1 MTLIKRAQLRI
12 KHDFTR
18 MIKMKLNPIVIG
30 ICGICASTFNHAA
43 ALDQSGQ
50 SILPFLENGNYVEAN
65 ATAVDPDISGKIRN
79 RPELTNDSQN
89 LRSGNMGNSFQYYNA
104 ALKLQLSDRISFGLL
119 YDQPFMADIAYP
131 LQSNN
136 TFSDNQFT
144 QQGTSV
150 NVDTESISIIL
161 GMSPFNHFQLYGGA
175 VYQSVKGDVALRG
188 NSYGEA
194 FNGYDAKFKQDH
206 AVGWLAGLSYQI
218 PEIALKAAVT
228 YRSKIDHEMQVTETM
243 LSEPITFTTA
253 NKTKITTPQ
262 SVNLDFQTGVYKDTL
277 AYANIR
283 WVNWKDFHIR
293 PTQFGA
299 ITEYLTGLISEGS
312 YTGGFDLDS
321 YQKDQWSVNLGLG
334 HQFTEKWSAS
344 TEVSWDSGTGNPA
357 STLNP
362 TKGAWGVG
370 LGIQFNPAQNYFIAG
385 GVKYFWLGD
394 VVAEDGT
401 YYLPVD
407 GIKAFAEQ
415 ADFKDN
421 HALGYGLKIGY
432 RF

>member
-1 MTLIKRAQLRI
+1 MKR
-12 KHDFTR
+12 
-18 MIKMKLNPIVIG
+18 NPILIG
-30 ICGICASTFNHAA
+30 LCALFASTANHAA

-50 SILPFLENGNYVEAN
+50 SILAFLENGNYVEVS

-79 RPELTNDSQN
+79 RPELVNDPQN
-89 LRSGNMGNSFQYYNA
+89 LNSGNMGNSFQYYAA
-104 ALKLQLSDRISFGLL
+104 ALKLQLTDRISFGVL
-119 YDQPFMADIAYP
+119 YDQPFGADITYP
-131 LQSNN
+131 MQSNN
-136 TFSDNQFT
+136 TFSDNEFT

-150 NVDTESISIIL
+150 NVDTESISMIF
-161 GMSPFNHFQLYGGA
+161 GVSPFSNFQVYGGA

-188 NSYGEA
+188 NSYSEA

-218 PEIALKAAVT
+218 PDIALKAAVT
-228 YRSKIDHEMQVTETM
+228 YRSKIDHDMQVTETM
-243 LSEPITFTTA
+243 FGQPLEVTTPS
-253 NKTKITTPQ
+253 KTKISTPQ
-262 SVNLDFQTGVYKDTL
+262 SVSLDFQTGVYKDTL
-277 AYANIR
+277 AYANVR

-299 ITEYLTGLISEGS
+299 VTEYLTSLISEGT

-321 YQKDQWSVNLGLG
+321 YQKDQWMANVGIG
-334 HQFTEKWSAS
+334 HQFSEKWSAS
-344 TEVSWDSGTGNPA
+344 TEVSWDSGTGDPA

-362 TKGAWGVG
+362 TQGSWG
-370 LGIQFNPAQNYFIAG
+370 LGIGVQFNPAPNYFIAG
-385 GVKYFWLGD
+385 GIKYFWLGD

-401 YYLPVD
+401 YYIPVA
-407 GIKAFAEQ
+407 GIKPIAEQ

-421 HALGYGLKIGY
+421 SAIGYGLKIGY

>member
-1 MTLIKRAQLRI
+1 
-12 KHDFTR
+12 
-18 MIKMKLNPIVIG
+18 MKLNPMVIG
-30 ICGICASTFNHAA
+30 LYGICISTLNHAA

-50 SILPFLENGNYVEAN
+50 SILPFLENGNYVEVN
-65 ATAVDPDISGKIRN
+65 ATAVDADISGKIRN
-79 RPELTNDSQN
+79 RPELVNDPQN
-89 LRSGNMGNSFQYYNA
+89 LNSGNMGNSFQYYSA
-104 ALKLQLSDRISFGLL
+104 ALKLQLTDRISFGLL
-119 YDQPFMADIAYP
+119 YDQPFGADISYP
-131 LQSNN
+131 MQSNN
-136 TFSDNQFT
+136 TFSDNEFT

-150 NVDTESISIIL
+150 NVDTESISMIL
-161 GMSPFNHFQLYGGA
+161 GVSPFSNFQLYGGA

-188 NSYGEA
+188 NSYSEA

-218 PEIALKAAVT
+218 PDIALKAALT
-228 YRSKIDHEMQVTETM
+228 YRSKIDHDMQVTETM
-243 LSEPITFTTA
+243 FGQPLEVTTPS
-253 NKTKITTPQ
+253 KTKISTPQ
-262 SVNLDFQTGVYKDTL
+262 SVNVDFQTGVYKDTL
-277 AYANIR
+277 LYTNLR

-299 ITEYLTGLISEGS
+299 VTEYLTGVISEGT

-321 YQKDQWSVNLGLG
+321 YQKDQWTVNVGLG

-344 TEVSWDSGTGNPA
+344 TEVSWDSGTGDPA

-362 TKGAWGVG
+362 TKGSWGIG
-370 LGIQFNPAQNYFIAG
+370 LGAQFNPAPNYFIAA

-394 VVAEDGT
+394 VIAEDGT
-401 YYLPVD
+401 YYIPVA
-407 GIKAFAEQ
+407 GIKPIAEQ

-421 HALGYGLKIGY
+421 SAIAYGLKMGY

>member
-1 MTLIKRAQLRI
+1 
-12 KHDFTR
+12 
-18 MIKMKLNPIVIG
+18 MKFNPIVLG
-30 ICGICASTFNHAA
+30 ICTIFTSAVNHAS

-50 SILPFLENGNYVEAN
+50 SILPFLENGNYVEVN
-65 ATAVDPDISGKIRN
+65 VTAVDPDISGKIRN
-79 RPELTNDSQN
+79 RPELVNDQQN
-89 LRSGNMGNSFQYYNA
+89 LNTGNMGNSFQYYNA
-104 ALKLQLSDRISFGLL
+104 ALKLQLTDQMSFGLL
-119 YDQPFMADIAYP
+119 YDQPFGADIRYP
-131 LQSNN
+131 MQSNN
-136 TFSDNQFT
+136 TFSDNEFT

-150 NVDTESISIIL
+150 NVDTESISMIL
-161 GMSPFNHFQLYGGA
+161 GISPFSNFQLYGGA
-175 VYQSVKGDVALRG
+175 VYQSVKGDVVLRG

-194 FNGYDAKFKQDH
+194 FNGYDAKFKQNH

-218 PEIALKAAVT
+218 PDIALKAAVT
-228 YRSKIDHEMQVTETM
+228 YRSKIDHDMQVTETM
-243 LSEPITFTTA
+243 FGQPLEVTTA
-253 NKTKITTPQ
+253 SKTTISTPQ
-262 SVNLDFQTGVYKDTL
+262 SVNIDFQTGVYKDTL
-277 AYANIR
+277 LYTNLR

-299 ITEYLTGLISEGS
+299 VTEYLTGVISDGA

-321 YQKDQWSVNLGLG
+321 YQKDQWTVNVGLG

-362 TKGAWGVG
+362 TKGSWGIG
-370 LGIQFNPAQNYFIAG
+370 LGAQFNPAPNYFIAA

-401 YYLPVD
+401 YYIPIEGVKS
-407 GIKAFAEQ
+407 IAEQ
-415 ADFKDN
+415 ADFKN
-421 HALGYGLKIGY
+421 NSAIAYGLKIGY

>member
-1 MTLIKRAQLRI
+1 MKR
-12 KHDFTR
+12 
-18 MIKMKLNPIVIG
+18 NPILIG
-30 ICGICASTFNHAA
+30 ICALFASTVNHAA

-50 SILPFLENGNYVEAN
+50 SILAFLENGNYVEVS

-79 RPELTNDSQN
+79 RPELVNDPQN
-89 LRSGNMGNSFQYYNA
+89 LNSGNMGNSFQYYAA
-104 ALKLQLSDRISFGLL
+104 ALKLQLTDRISFGLL
-119 YDQPFMADIAYP
+119 YDQPFGADITYP
-131 LQSNN
+131 MQSNN
-136 TFSDNQFT
+136 TFFDNEFT

-150 NVDTESISIIL
+150 NVDTESISMIF
-161 GMSPFNHFQLYGGA
+161 GVSPFSNFQLYGGA

-188 NSYGEA
+188 NSYSEA

-218 PEIALKAAVT
+218 PDIALKAAVT
-228 YRSKIDHEMQVTETM
+228 YRSKIDHDMQVTETM
-243 LSEPITFTTA
+243 FGQPLEVTTPS
-253 NKTKITTPQ
+253 KTKISTPQ
-262 SVNLDFQTGVYKDTL
+262 SVSLDFQTGVYKDTL
-277 AYANIR
+277 AYANVR

-299 ITEYLTGLISEGS
+299 VTEYLTGLISEGT

-321 YQKDQWSVNLGLG
+321 YQKDQWMANVGIG
-334 HQFTEKWSAS
+334 HQFSEKWSAS
-344 TEVSWDSGTGNPA
+344 TEVSWDSGTGDPA

-362 TKGAWGVG
+362 TQGSWGLGVG
-370 LGIQFNPAQNYFIAG
+370 VQFNPAPNYFIAG
-385 GVKYFWLGD
+385 GIKYFWLGD

-401 YYLPVD
+401 YYIPVA
-407 GIKAFAEQ
+407 GIKPIAEQ

-421 HALGYGLKIGY
+421 SAIGYGLKIGY

>member
-1 MTLIKRAQLRI
+1 MKR
-12 KHDFTR
+12 
-18 MIKMKLNPIVIG
+18 NPILTG
-30 ICGICASTFNHAA
+30 IYALFASTLNHAA

-50 SILPFLENGNYVEAN
+50 SILPFLENGNYAEVG

-79 RPELTNDSQN
+79 RSELVNDPQN
-89 LRSGNMGNSFQYYNA
+89 LNSGNMGDSFQYYSA
-104 ALKLQLSDRISFGLL
+104 ALKLQLTDRISFGLL
-119 YDQPFMADIAYP
+119 YDQPFGADITYP
-131 LQSNN
+131 MQSNN
-136 TFSDNQFT
+136 TFSDNEFT

-150 NVDTESISIIL
+150 NVDSESISMIL
-161 GMSPFNHFQLYGGA
+161 GVSPFRNFQLYGGA

-188 NSYGEA
+188 NSYSKA

-218 PEIALKAAVT
+218 PNIALKAAVT
-228 YRSKIDHEMQVTETM
+228 YRSKIDHDMQATETM
-243 LSEPITFTTA
+243 FGEPLEVTTQG
-253 NKTKITTPQ
+253 KTKISTPQ
-262 SVNLDFQTGVYKDTL
+262 SVNIDFQTGVHKDTL
-277 AYANIR
+277 LYTNIR

-299 ITEYLTGLISEGS
+299 VTEYLTDLISEGTYS
-312 YTGGFDLDS
+312 GGFDLDS
-321 YQKDQWSVNLGLG
+321 YQKDQWTVNVGLG

-362 TKGAWGVG
+362 TKGSWGLGVG
-370 LGIQFNPAQNYFIAG
+370 VQFNPAPNYFIAA

-401 YYLPVD
+401 YYLPVA
-407 GIKAFAEQ
+407 GIKPVAEQ

-421 HALGYGLKIGY
+421 SAIGYGLKIGY

>member
-1 MTLIKRAQLRI
+1 MKR
-12 KHDFTR
+12 
-18 MIKMKLNPIVIG
+18 NPILIG
-30 ICGICASTFNHAA
+30 LCALFASTVNHAA

-50 SILPFLENGNYVEAN
+50 SILAFLENGNYVEVS

-79 RPELTNDSQN
+79 RPELVNDPQN
-89 LRSGNMGNSFQYYNA
+89 LNSGNMGNSFQYYAA
-104 ALKLQLSDRISFGLL
+104 ALKLQLTDRISFGLL
-119 YDQPFMADIAYP
+119 YDQPFGADITYP
-131 LQSNN
+131 MQSNN
-136 TFSDNQFT
+136 TFSDNEFT

-150 NVDTESISIIL
+150 NVDTESISMIF
-161 GMSPFNHFQLYGGA
+161 GVSPFSNFQLYGGA

-188 NSYGEA
+188 NSYSEA

-218 PEIALKAAVT
+218 PDIALKAAVT
-228 YRSKIDHEMQVTETM
+228 YRSKIDHDMQVTETM
-243 LSEPITFTTA
+243 FGQPLEVTTPS
-253 NKTKITTPQ
+253 KTKISTPQ
-262 SVNLDFQTGVYKDTL
+262 SVSLDFQTGVYKDTL
-277 AYANIR
+277 AYANLR

-299 ITEYLTGLISEGS
+299 VTEYLTGLISEGT

-321 YQKDQWSVNLGLG
+321 YQKDQWMANVGIG
-334 HQFTEKWSAS
+334 HQFSEKWSAS
-344 TEVSWDSGTGNPA
+344 TEVSWDSGTGDPA

-362 TKGAWGVG
+362 TQGSWGLGVG
-370 LGIQFNPAQNYFIAG
+370 VQFNPAPNYFIAG
-385 GVKYFWLGD
+385 GIKYFWLGD

-401 YYLPVD
+401 YYIPVA
-407 GIKAFAEQ
+407 GIKPIAEQ

-421 HALGYGLKIGY
+421 SAIGYGLKIGY

>member
-1 MTLIKRAQLRI
+1 MKR
-12 KHDFTR
+12 
-18 MIKMKLNPIVIG
+18 NPILIG
-30 ICGICASTFNHAA
+30 ICALFASTVNHAA

-50 SILPFLENGNYVEAN
+50 SILAFLENGNYVEVS

-79 RPELTNDSQN
+79 RPELVNDPQN
-89 LRSGNMGNSFQYYNA
+89 LNSGNMGNSFQYYAA
-104 ALKLQLSDRISFGLL
+104 ALKLQLTDRISFGLL
-119 YDQPFMADIAYP
+119 YDQPFGADITYP
-131 LQSNN
+131 MQSNN
-136 TFSDNQFT
+136 TFSDNEFT

-150 NVDTESISIIL
+150 NVDTESISMIF
-161 GMSPFNHFQLYGGA
+161 GVSPFSNFQLYGGA

-188 NSYGEA
+188 NSYSEA

-218 PEIALKAAVT
+218 PDIALKTAVT
-228 YRSKIDHEMQVTETM
+228 YRSKIDHDMQVTETM
-243 LSEPITFTTA
+243 FGQPLEVTTPS
-253 NKTKITTPQ
+253 KTKISTPQ
-262 SVNLDFQTGVYKDTL
+262 SVSLDFQTGVYKDTL
-277 AYANIR
+277 AYANVR

-299 ITEYLTGLISEGS
+299 VTEYLTGLISEGT

-321 YQKDQWSVNLGLG
+321 YQKDQWMANVGIG

-344 TEVSWDSGTGNPA
+344 TEVSWDSGTGDPA

-362 TKGAWGVG
+362 TQGSWGLGVG
-370 LGIQFNPAQNYFIAG
+370 VQFNPAPNYFIAG
-385 GVKYFWLGD
+385 GIKYFWLGD

-401 YYLPVD
+401 YYIPVA
-407 GIKAFAEQ
+407 GIKPIAEQ

-421 HALGYGLKIGY
+421 SAIGYGLKIGY

>member
-1 MTLIKRAQLRI
+1 MKR
-12 KHDFTR
+12 
-18 MIKMKLNPIVIG
+18 NPILIG
-30 ICGICASTFNHAA
+30 ICALFASTANHAA

-50 SILPFLENGNYVEAN
+50 SILAFLENGNYVEVS

-79 RPELTNDSQN
+79 RPELVNNPQN
-89 LRSGNMGNSFQYYNA
+89 LNSGNMGNSFQYYAA
-104 ALKLQLSDRISFGLL
+104 ALKLQLTDRISFGLL
-119 YDQPFMADIAYP
+119 YDQPFGADITYP
-131 LQSNN
+131 MQSNN
-136 TFSDNQFT
+136 TFSDNEFT

-150 NVDTESISIIL
+150 NVDTESISMIF
-161 GMSPFNHFQLYGGA
+161 GVSPFSNFQLYGGA

-188 NSYGEA
+188 NSYSEA

-218 PEIALKAAVT
+218 PDIALKAAVT
-228 YRSKIDHEMQVTETM
+228 YRSKIDHDMQVTETM
-243 LSEPITFTTA
+243 FGQPLEVTTPS
-253 NKTKITTPQ
+253 KTKISTPQ
-262 SVNLDFQTGVYKDTL
+262 SVSLDFQTGVYKDTL
-277 AYANIR
+277 AYANVR

-299 ITEYLTGLISEGS
+299 VTEYLTGLISEGT

-321 YQKDQWSVNLGLG
+321 YQKDQWMANVGIG
-334 HQFTEKWSAS
+334 HQFSEKWSVS
-344 TEVSWDSGTGNPA
+344 TEVSWDSGTGDPA

-362 TKGAWGVG
+362 TQGSWGLGVG
-370 LGIQFNPAQNYFIAG
+370 VQFNPAPNYFIAG
-385 GVKYFWLGD
+385 GIKYFWLGD

-401 YYLPVD
+401 YYIPVA
-407 GIKAFAEQ
+407 GIKPIAEQ

-421 HALGYGLKIGY
+421 SAIGYGLKIGY

>member
-1 MTLIKRAQLRI
+1 MINMKR
-12 KHDFTR
+12 
-18 MIKMKLNPIVIG
+18 NPILIG
-30 ICGICASTFNHAA
+30 LCALFASTANHAA

-50 SILPFLENGNYVEAN
+50 SILAFLENGNYVEVS

-79 RPELTNDSQN
+79 RPELVNDPQN
-89 LRSGNMGNSFQYYNA
+89 LNSGNMGNSFQYYAA
-104 ALKLQLSDRISFGLL
+104 ALKLQLTDRISFGLL
-119 YDQPFMADIAYP
+119 YDQPFGADITYP
-131 LQSNN
+131 MQSNN
-136 TFSDNQFT
+136 TFSDNEFT

-150 NVDTESISIIL
+150 NVDTESISMIF
-161 GMSPFNHFQLYGGA
+161 GVSPFSNFQLYGGA

-188 NSYGEA
+188 NSYSEA

-218 PEIALKAAVT
+218 PDIALKAAVT
-228 YRSKIDHEMQVTETM
+228 YRSKIDHDMQVTETM
-243 LSEPITFTTA
+243 FGQPLEVTTPS
-253 NKTKITTPQ
+253 KTKISTPQ
-262 SVNLDFQTGVYKDTL
+262 SVSLDFQTGVYKDTL
-277 AYANIR
+277 AYANVR

-299 ITEYLTGLISEGS
+299 VTEYLTGLISEGT

-321 YQKDQWSVNLGLG
+321 YQKDQWMANVGIG
-334 HQFTEKWSAS
+334 HQFSEKWSAS
-344 TEVSWDSGTGNPA
+344 TEVSWDSGTGDPA

-362 TKGAWGVG
+362 TQGSWG
-370 LGIQFNPAQNYFIAG
+370 LGIGVQFNPAPNYFIAG
-385 GVKYFWLGD
+385 GIKYFWLGD

-401 YYLPVD
+401 YYIPVA
-407 GIKAFAEQ
+407 GIKPIAEQ

-421 HALGYGLKIGY
+421 SAIGYGLKIGY

>member
-1 MTLIKRAQLRI
+1 MKR
-12 KHDFTR
+12 
-18 MIKMKLNPIVIG
+18 NPILIG
-30 ICGICASTFNHAA
+30 LCALFASTVNHAA

-50 SILPFLENGNYVEAN
+50 SILAFLENGNYVEVS

-79 RPELTNDSQN
+79 RPELVNDPQN
-89 LRSGNMGNSFQYYNA
+89 LNSGNMGNSFQYYAA
-104 ALKLQLSDRISFGLL
+104 ALKLQLTDRISFGLL
-119 YDQPFMADIAYP
+119 YDQPFGADITYP
-131 LQSNN
+131 MQSNN
-136 TFSDNQFT
+136 TFSDNEFT

-150 NVDTESISIIL
+150 NVDTESISMIF
-161 GMSPFNHFQLYGGA
+161 GVSPFSNFQLYGGA

-188 NSYGEA
+188 NSYSEA

-218 PEIALKAAVT
+218 PDIALKAAVT
-228 YRSKIDHEMQVTETM
+228 YRSKIDHDMQVTETM
-243 LSEPITFTTA
+243 FGQPLEVTTPS
-253 NKTKITTPQ
+253 KTKISTPQ
-262 SVNLDFQTGVYKDTL
+262 SVSLDFQTGVYKDTL
-277 AYANIR
+277 AYANVR

-299 ITEYLTGLISEGS
+299 VTEYLTGLISEGT

-321 YQKDQWSVNLGLG
+321 YQKDQWMANVGIG
-334 HQFTEKWSAS
+334 HQFSEKWSAS
-344 TEVSWDSGTGNPA
+344 TEVSWDSGTGDPA

-362 TKGAWGVG
+362 TQGSWGLGVG
-370 LGIQFNPAQNYFIAG
+370 VQFNPAPNYFIAG
-385 GVKYFWLGD
+385 GIKYFWLGD

-401 YYLPVD
+401 YYIPVA
-407 GIKAFAEQ
+407 GIKPIAEQ

-421 HALGYGLKIGY
+421 SAIGYGLKIGY

>member
-1 MTLIKRAQLRI
+1 MINMKR
-12 KHDFTR
+12 
-18 MIKMKLNPIVIG
+18 NPILIG
-30 ICGICASTFNHAA
+30 ICALFASTVNHAA

-50 SILPFLENGNYVEAN
+50 SILAFLENGNYVEVS

-79 RPELTNDSQN
+79 RPELVNDPQN
-89 LRSGNMGNSFQYYNA
+89 LNSGNMGNSFQYYAA
-104 ALKLQLSDRISFGLL
+104 ALKLQLTDRISFGLL
-119 YDQPFMADIAYP
+119 YDQPFGADITYP
-131 LQSNN
+131 MQSNN
-136 TFSDNQFT
+136 TFSDNEFT

-150 NVDTESISIIL
+150 NVDTESISMIF
-161 GMSPFNHFQLYGGA
+161 GVSPFSNFQLYGGA

-188 NSYGEA
+188 NSYSEA

-218 PEIALKAAVT
+218 PDIALKAAVT
-228 YRSKIDHEMQVTETM
+228 YRSKIDHDMQVTETM
-243 LSEPITFTTA
+243 FGQPLEVTTPS
-253 NKTKITTPQ
+253 KTKISTPQ
-262 SVNLDFQTGVYKDTL
+262 SVSLDFQTGVYKDTL
-277 AYANIR
+277 AYANVR

-299 ITEYLTGLISEGS
+299 VTEYLTGLISEGT

-321 YQKDQWSVNLGLG
+321 YQKDQWMANVGIG
-334 HQFTEKWSAS
+334 HQFSEKWSAS
-344 TEVSWDSGTGNPA
+344 TEVSWDSGTGDPA

-362 TKGAWGVG
+362 TQGSWGLGVG
-370 LGIQFNPAQNYFIAG
+370 VQFNPAPNYFIAG
-385 GVKYFWLGD
+385 GIKYFWLGD

-401 YYLPVD
+401 YYIPVA
-407 GIKAFAEQ
+407 GIKPIAEQ

-421 HALGYGLKIGY
+421 SAIGYGLKIGY

>member
-1 MTLIKRAQLRI
+1 MKR
-12 KHDFTR
+12 
-18 MIKMKLNPIVIG
+18 NPILIG
-30 ICGICASTFNHAA
+30 ICALFASTANHAA

-50 SILPFLENGNYVEAN
+50 SILAFLENGNYVEVS

-79 RPELTNDSQN
+79 RPELVNDPQN
-89 LRSGNMGNSFQYYNA
+89 LNSGNMGNSFQYYAA
-104 ALKLQLSDRISFGLL
+104 ALKLQLTDRISFGLL
-119 YDQPFMADIAYP
+119 YDQPFGADITYP
-131 LQSNN
+131 MQSNN
-136 TFSDNQFT
+136 TFSDNEFT

-150 NVDTESISIIL
+150 NVDTESISIIF
-161 GMSPFNHFQLYGGA
+161 GVSPFSNFQLYGGA

-188 NSYGEA
+188 NSYSEA

-218 PEIALKAAVT
+218 PDIALKAAVT
-228 YRSKIDHEMQVTETM
+228 YRSKIDHDMQVTETM
-243 LSEPITFTTA
+243 FGQPLEVTTPS
-253 NKTKITTPQ
+253 KTKISTPQ
-262 SVNLDFQTGVYKDTL
+262 SVSLDFQTGVYKDTL
-277 AYANIR
+277 AYANVR

-299 ITEYLTGLISEGS
+299 VTEYLTGLISEGT

-321 YQKDQWSVNLGLG
+321 YQKDQWMANVGIG
-334 HQFTEKWSAS
+334 HQFSEKWSAS
-344 TEVSWDSGTGNPA
+344 TEVSWDSGTGDPA

-362 TKGAWGVG
+362 TQGSWGLGVG
-370 LGIQFNPAQNYFIAG
+370 VQFNPAPNYFIAG
-385 GVKYFWLGD
+385 GIKYFWLGD

-401 YYLPVD
+401 YYIPVA
-407 GIKAFAEQ
+407 GIKPIAEQ

-421 HALGYGLKIGY
+421 SAIGYGLKIGY

>member
-1 MTLIKRAQLRI
+1 MKR
-12 KHDFTR
+12 
-18 MIKMKLNPIVIG
+18 NPILVG
-30 ICGICASTFNHAA
+30 LCALFASTANHAA

-50 SILPFLENGNYVEAN
+50 SILAFLENGNYVEVS

-79 RPELTNDSQN
+79 RPELVNDPQN
-89 LRSGNMGNSFQYYNA
+89 LNSGNMGNSFQYYAA
-104 ALKLQLSDRISFGLL
+104 ALKLQLTDRISFGLL
-119 YDQPFMADIAYP
+119 YDQPFGADITYP
-131 LQSNN
+131 MQSNN
-136 TFSDNQFT
+136 TFSDNEFT

-150 NVDTESISIIL
+150 NVDTESISMIL
-161 GMSPFNHFQLYGGA
+161 GVSPFSNFQLFGGA

-188 NSYGEA
+188 NSYSEA

-218 PEIALKAAVT
+218 PDIALKAAVT
-228 YRSKIDHEMQVTETM
+228 YRSKIDHDMQVTETM
-243 LSEPITFTTA
+243 FGQPLEVTTPS
-253 NKTKITTPQ
+253 KTKISTPQ
-262 SVNLDFQTGVYKDTL
+262 SVSLDFQTGVYKDTL
-277 AYANIR
+277 AYANVR

-299 ITEYLTGLISEGS
+299 VTEYLTGLISEGA

-321 YQKDQWSVNLGLG
+321 YQKDQWMANVGIG
-334 HQFTEKWSAS
+334 HQFSEKWSAS
-344 TEVSWDSGTGNPA
+344 TEVSWDSGTGDPA

-362 TKGAWGVG
+362 TQGSWGLGVG
-370 LGIQFNPAQNYFIAG
+370 VQFNPAPNYFIAG
-385 GVKYFWLGD
+385 GIKYFWLGD

-401 YYLPVD
+401 YYIPVA
-407 GIKAFAEQ
+407 GIKPIAEQ

-421 HALGYGLKIGY
+421 NAIGYGLKIGY

>member
-1 MTLIKRAQLRI
+1 MKR
-12 KHDFTR
+12 
-18 MIKMKLNPIVIG
+18 NPILIG
-30 ICGICASTFNHAA
+30 LCALFANTVNHAA

-50 SILPFLENGNYVEAN
+50 SILAFLENGNYVEVS

-79 RPELTNDSQN
+79 RPELVNDPQN
-89 LRSGNMGNSFQYYNA
+89 LNSGNMGNSFQYYAA
-104 ALKLQLSDRISFGLL
+104 ALKLQFTDRISFGLL
-119 YDQPFMADIAYP
+119 YDQPFGADITYP
-131 LQSNN
+131 MQSNN
-136 TFSDNQFT
+136 TFSDNEFT

-150 NVDTESISIIL
+150 NVDTESISMIF
-161 GMSPFNHFQLYGGA
+161 GVSPFSNFQLYGGA

-188 NSYGEA
+188 NSYSEA

-218 PEIALKAAVT
+218 PDIALKAAVT
-228 YRSKIDHEMQVTETM
+228 YRSKIDHDMQVTETM
-243 LSEPITFTTA
+243 FGQPLEVTTPS
-253 NKTKITTPQ
+253 KTKISTPQ
-262 SVNLDFQTGVYKDTL
+262 SVSLDFQTGVYKDTL
-277 AYANIR
+277 AYANVR

-299 ITEYLTGLISEGS
+299 VTEYLTGLISEGT

-321 YQKDQWSVNLGLG
+321 YQKDQWMANVGIG

-344 TEVSWDSGTGNPA
+344 TEVSWDSGTGDPA

-362 TKGAWGVG
+362 TQGSWGLGVG
-370 LGIQFNPAQNYFIAG
+370 VQFNPAPNYFIAG
-385 GVKYFWLGD
+385 GIKYFWLGD

-401 YYLPVD
+401 YYIPVA
-407 GIKAFAEQ
+407 GIKPIAEQ

-421 HALGYGLKIGY
+421 SAIGYGLKMGY

>member
-1 MTLIKRAQLRI
+1 MKR
-12 KHDFTR
+12 
-18 MIKMKLNPIVIG
+18 NPILIG
-30 ICGICASTFNHAA
+30 ICTLFTSTVNYAA

-50 SILPFLENGNYVEAN
+50 SVLAFLEHDNYVEVT

-79 RPELTNDSQN
+79 RPELVNDPQN
-89 LRSGNMGNSFQYYNA
+89 LNSGNMGNSFQYYAA
-104 ALKLQLSDRISFGLL
+104 ALKLQLTDRISFGLL
-119 YDQPFMADIAYP
+119 YDQPFGADITYP
-131 LQSNN
+131 MQSNN
-136 TFSDNQFT
+136 TFSDNEFT

-150 NVDTESISIIL
+150 NVDTESISMIF
-161 GMSPFNHFQLYGGA
+161 GVSPFSNFQLYGGA

-188 NSYGEA
+188 NSYSEA

-206 AVGWLAGLSYQI
+206 AVGWLAGLSYQV
-218 PEIALKAAVT
+218 PDIALKAAVT
-228 YRSKIDHEMQVTETM
+228 YRSKIDHDMQVTET
-243 LSEPITFTTA
+243 LFGQPLEVTTPA
-253 NKTKITTPQ
+253 KTKISTPQ

-277 AYANIR
+277 MYTNVR

-299 ITEYLTGLISEGS
+299 VTEYLTGLISEGT

-321 YQKDQWSVNLGLG
+321 YQKDQWMVNVGIG

-344 TEVSWDSGTGNPA
+344 TEVSWDSGTGDPA

-362 TKGAWGVG
+362 TQGSWGMGVG
-370 LGIQFNPAQNYFIAG
+370 VQFNPAPNYFIAG
-385 GVKYFWLGD
+385 GIKYFWLGD

-401 YYLPVD
+401 YFIPVA
-407 GIKAFAEQ
+407 GIKPIAEQ

-421 HALGYGLKIGY
+421 SAIGYALKIGY

>member
-1 MTLIKRAQLRI
+1 MKR
-12 KHDFTR
+12 
-18 MIKMKLNPIVIG
+18 NPILIG
-30 ICGICASTFNHAA
+30 LCALFASTVNHAA

-50 SILPFLENGNYVEAN
+50 SILAFLENGNYVEVS

-79 RPELTNDSQN
+79 RPELVNDPQN
-89 LRSGNMGNSFQYYNA
+89 LNSGNMGNSFQYYAA
-104 ALKLQLSDRISFGLL
+104 ALKLQLTDRISFGLL
-119 YDQPFMADIAYP
+119 YDQPFGADITYP
-131 LQSNN
+131 MQSNN
-136 TFSDNQFT
+136 TFSDNEFT

-150 NVDTESISIIL
+150 NVNTESISMIF
-161 GMSPFNHFQLYGGA
+161 GVSPFSNFQLYGGA

-188 NSYGEA
+188 NSYSEA

-218 PEIALKAAVT
+218 PDIALKAAVT
-228 YRSKIDHEMQVTETM
+228 YRSKIDHDMQVTETM
-243 LSEPITFTTA
+243 FGQPLEVTTPS
-253 NKTKITTPQ
+253 KTKISTPQ
-262 SVNLDFQTGVYKDTL
+262 SVSLDFQTGVYKDTL
-277 AYANIR
+277 AYANVR

-299 ITEYLTGLISEGS
+299 VTEYLTGLISEGT

-321 YQKDQWSVNLGLG
+321 YQKDQWMVNVGIG
-334 HQFTEKWSAS
+334 HQFSEKWSAS
-344 TEVSWDSGTGNPA
+344 AEVSWDSGTGDPA

-362 TKGAWGVG
+362 TQGSWGLGVG
-370 LGIQFNPAQNYFIAG
+370 VQFNPAPNYFIAG
-385 GVKYFWLGD
+385 GIKYFWLGD

-401 YYLPVD
+401 YYIPVA
-407 GIKAFAEQ
+407 GIKPIAEQ

-421 HALGYGLKIGY
+421 SAIGYGLKIGY

>member
-1 MTLIKRAQLRI
+1 MINMKR
-12 KHDFTR
+12 
-18 MIKMKLNPIVIG
+18 NPILIG
-30 ICGICASTFNHAA
+30 ICALFASTANHAA

-50 SILPFLENGNYVEAN
+50 SILAFLENGNYVEVS

-79 RPELTNDSQN
+79 RPELVNNPQN
-89 LRSGNMGNSFQYYNA
+89 LNSGNMGNSFQYYAA
-104 ALKLQLSDRISFGLL
+104 ALKLQLTDRISFGLL
-119 YDQPFMADIAYP
+119 YDQPFGADITYP
-131 LQSNN
+131 MQSNN
-136 TFSDNQFT
+136 TFSDNEFT

-150 NVDTESISIIL
+150 NVDTESISMIF
-161 GMSPFNHFQLYGGA
+161 GVSPFSNFQLYGGA

-188 NSYGEA
+188 NSYSEA

-218 PEIALKAAVT
+218 PDIALKAAVT
-228 YRSKIDHEMQVTETM
+228 YRSKIDHDMQVTETM
-243 LSEPITFTTA
+243 FGQPLEVTTPS
-253 NKTKITTPQ
+253 KTKISTPQ
-262 SVNLDFQTGVYKDTL
+262 SVSLDFQTGVYKDTL
-277 AYANIR
+277 AYANVR

-299 ITEYLTGLISEGS
+299 VTEYLTGLISEGT

-321 YQKDQWSVNLGLG
+321 YQKDQWMANVGIG
-334 HQFTEKWSAS
+334 HQFSEKWSVS
-344 TEVSWDSGTGNPA
+344 TEVSWDSGTGDPA

-362 TKGAWGVG
+362 TQGSWGLGVG
-370 LGIQFNPAQNYFIAG
+370 VQFNPAPNYFIAG
-385 GVKYFWLGD
+385 GIKYFWLGD

-401 YYLPVD
+401 YYIPVA
-407 GIKAFAEQ
+407 GIKPIAEQ

-421 HALGYGLKIGY
+421 SAIGYGLKIGY

>member
-1 MTLIKRAQLRI
+1 MINM
-12 KHDFTR
+12 KH
-18 MIKMKLNPIVIG
+18 NPILIG
-30 ICGICASTFNHAA
+30 LCALFASTVNHAA

-50 SILPFLENGNYVEAN
+50 SILAFLENGNYVEVS

-79 RPELTNDSQN
+79 RPELVNDPQN
-89 LRSGNMGNSFQYYNA
+89 LNSGNMGNSFQYYAA
-104 ALKLQLSDRISFGLL
+104 ALKLQLTDRISFGLL
-119 YDQPFMADIAYP
+119 YDQPFGADITYP
-131 LQSNN
+131 MQSNN
-136 TFSDNQFT
+136 TFSDNEFT

-150 NVDTESISIIL
+150 NVDTESISMIF
-161 GMSPFNHFQLYGGA
+161 GVSPFSNFQLYGGA

-188 NSYGEA
+188 NSYSEA

-218 PEIALKAAVT
+218 PDIALKAAVT
-228 YRSKIDHEMQVTETM
+228 YRSKIDHDMQVTETM
-243 LSEPITFTTA
+243 FGQPLEVTTPS
-253 NKTKITTPQ
+253 KTKISTPQ
-262 SVNLDFQTGVYKDTL
+262 SVSLDFQTGVYKDTL
-277 AYANIR
+277 AYANVR

-299 ITEYLTGLISEGS
+299 VTEYLTGLISEGT

-321 YQKDQWSVNLGLG
+321 YQKDQWMVNVGIG
-334 HQFTEKWSAS
+334 HQFSEKWSAS
-344 TEVSWDSGTGNPA
+344 TEVSWDSGTGDPA

-362 TKGAWGVG
+362 TQGSWG
-370 LGIQFNPAQNYFIAG
+370 LGIGVQFNPAPNYFIAG
-385 GVKYFWLGD
+385 GIKYFWLGD

-401 YYLPVD
+401 YYIPVA
-407 GIKAFAEQ
+407 GIKPIAEQ

-421 HALGYGLKIGY
+421 SAIGYGLKISY

>member
-1 MTLIKRAQLRI
+1 
-12 KHDFTR
+12 
-18 MIKMKLNPIVIG
+18 MKLNPMVIG
-30 ICGICASTFNHAA
+30 LCGICISTLNHAA

-50 SILPFLENGNYVEAN
+50 SILPFLENGNYVEVN
-65 ATAVDPDISGKIRN
+65 ATAVDADISGKIRN
-79 RPELTNDSQN
+79 HPGLVNDPQN
-89 LRSGNMGNSFQYYNA
+89 LNSGNMGNSFQYYSA
-104 ALKLQLSDRISFGLL
+104 ALKLQLTDRISFGLL
-119 YDQPFMADIAYP
+119 YDQPFGADISYP
-131 LQSNN
+131 MQSNN
-136 TFSDNQFT
+136 TFSDNEFT

-150 NVDTESISIIL
+150 NVDTESISMIL
-161 GMSPFNHFQLYGGA
+161 GVSPFSNFQLYGGA

-188 NSYGEA
+188 NSYSEA

-218 PEIALKAAVT
+218 PDIALKAAVT
-228 YRSKIDHEMQVTETM
+228 YRSKIDHDMQVAETM
-243 LSEPITFTTA
+243 FGQPLEVTTA
-253 NKTKITTPQ
+253 NKTKISTPQ
-262 SVNLDFQTGVYKDTL
+262 SVNVDFQTGVYKDTL
-277 AYANIR
+277 LYTNLR

-299 ITEYLTGLISEGS
+299 VTEYLTGVISDGA

-321 YQKDQWSVNLGLG
+321 YKKDQWTVNVGLG

-344 TEVSWDSGTGNPA
+344 TEVSWDSGTGDPA

-362 TKGAWGVG
+362 TKGSWGIG
-370 LGIQFNPAQNYFIAG
+370 LGAQFNPAPNYFIAA

-401 YYLPVD
+401 YYIPVP
-407 GIKAFAEQ
+407 GIKPIAEQ

-421 HALGYGLKIGY
+421 SAIAYGLKMGY

>member
-1 MTLIKRAQLRI
+1 MKR
-12 KHDFTR
+12 
-18 MIKMKLNPIVIG
+18 NPILIG
-30 ICGICASTFNHAA
+30 ICALFASTVNHAA

-50 SILPFLENGNYVEAN
+50 SILAFLENGNYVEVS

-79 RPELTNDSQN
+79 RPELVNDSQN
-89 LRSGNMGNSFQYYNA
+89 LNSGNMGNSFQYYAA
-104 ALKLQLSDRISFGLL
+104 ALKLQLTDRISFGLL
-119 YDQPFMADIAYP
+119 YDQPFGADITYP
-131 LQSNN
+131 MQSNN
-136 TFSDNQFT
+136 TFSDNEFT

-150 NVDTESISIIL
+150 NVDTESISMIL
-161 GMSPFNHFQLYGGA
+161 GVSPFSNFQLYGGA

-188 NSYGEA
+188 NSYSEA

-218 PEIALKAAVT
+218 PDIALKAAVT
-228 YRSKIDHEMQVTETM
+228 YRSKIDHDMQVTETM
-243 LSEPITFTTA
+243 FGQPLEVTTPS
-253 NKTKITTPQ
+253 KTKISTPQ
-262 SVNLDFQTGVYKDTL
+262 SVSLDFQTGVYKDTL
-277 AYANIR
+277 AYANVR

-299 ITEYLTGLISEGS
+299 VTEYLTGLISEGT

-321 YQKDQWSVNLGLG
+321 YQKDQWMANVGIG
-334 HQFTEKWSAS
+334 HQFTEKWSVS
-344 TEVSWDSGTGNPA
+344 TEVSWDSGTGDPA

-362 TKGAWGVG
+362 TQGSWGLGVG
-370 LGIQFNPAQNYFIAG
+370 VQFNPAPNYFIAG
-385 GVKYFWLGD
+385 GIKYFWLGD

-401 YYLPVD
+401 YYIPVAS
-407 GIKAFAEQ
+407 IKPIAEQ

-421 HALGYGLKIGY
+421 SAIGYGLKIGY

>member
-1 MTLIKRAQLRI
+1 MKR
-12 KHDFTR
+12 
-18 MIKMKLNPIVIG
+18 NPILIG
-30 ICGICASTFNHAA
+30 LCALFASTANHAA

-50 SILPFLENGNYVEAN
+50 SILAFLENGNYVEVS

-79 RPELTNDSQN
+79 RPELVNDPQN
-89 LRSGNMGNSFQYYNA
+89 LNSGNMGNSFQYYAA
-104 ALKLQLSDRISFGLL
+104 ALKLQLTDRISFGLL
-119 YDQPFMADIAYP
+119 YDQPFGADITYP
-131 LQSNN
+131 MQSNN
-136 TFSDNQFT
+136 TFSDNEFT

-150 NVDTESISIIL
+150 NVDTESISMIF
-161 GMSPFNHFQLYGGA
+161 GVSPFSNFQLYGGA

-188 NSYGEA
+188 NSYSEA

-218 PEIALKAAVT
+218 PDIALKAAVT
-228 YRSKIDHEMQVTETM
+228 YRSKIDHDMQVTETM
-243 LSEPITFTTA
+243 FGQPLEVTTPS
-253 NKTKITTPQ
+253 KTKISTPQ
-262 SVNLDFQTGVYKDTL
+262 SVSLDFQTGVYKDTL
-277 AYANIR
+277 AYTNVR

-299 ITEYLTGLISEGS
+299 VTEYLTGLISEGT

-321 YQKDQWSVNLGLG
+321 YQKDQWMANVGIG
-334 HQFTEKWSAS
+334 HQFSEKWSAS
-344 TEVSWDSGTGNPA
+344 TEVSWDSGTGDPA

-362 TKGAWGVG
+362 TQGSWGLGVG
-370 LGIQFNPAQNYFIAG
+370 VQFNPAPNYFIAG
-385 GVKYFWLGD
+385 GIKYFWLGD

-401 YYLPVD
+401 YYIPVA
-407 GIKAFAEQ
+407 GIKPIAEQ

-421 HALGYGLKIGY
+421 SAIGYGLKIGY

>member
-1 MTLIKRAQLRI
+1 MKR
-12 KHDFTR
+12 
-18 MIKMKLNPIVIG
+18 NPILIG
-30 ICGICASTFNHAA
+30 LCALFASTVNHAA

-50 SILPFLENGNYVEAN
+50 SILAFLENGNYVEVS

-79 RPELTNDSQN
+79 RPELVNDPQN
-89 LRSGNMGNSFQYYNA
+89 LNSGNMGNSFQYYAA
-104 ALKLQLSDRISFGLL
+104 ALKLQLTDRISFGLL
-119 YDQPFMADIAYP
+119 YDQPFGADITYP
-131 LQSNN
+131 MQSNN
-136 TFSDNQFT
+136 TFSDNEFT

-150 NVDTESISIIL
+150 NVDTESISMIF
-161 GMSPFNHFQLYGGA
+161 GVSPFSNFQLYGGA

-188 NSYGEA
+188 NSYSEA

-218 PEIALKAAVT
+218 PDIALKAAVT
-228 YRSKIDHEMQVTETM
+228 YRSKIDHDMQVTETM
-243 LSEPITFTTA
+243 FGQPLEVTTPS
-253 NKTKITTPQ
+253 KTKISTPQ
-262 SVNLDFQTGVYKDTL
+262 SVSLDFQTGVYKDTL
-277 AYANIR
+277 AYANVR

-299 ITEYLTGLISEGS
+299 VTEYLTGLISEGT

-321 YQKDQWSVNLGLG
+321 YQKDQWMANVGIG
-334 HQFTEKWSAS
+334 HQFSEKWSAS
-344 TEVSWDSGTGNPA
+344 TEVSWDSGTGDPA

-362 TKGAWGVG
+362 TQGSWG
-370 LGIQFNPAQNYFIAG
+370 LGIGVQFNPAPNYFIAG
-385 GVKYFWLGD
+385 GIKYFWLGD

-401 YYLPVD
+401 YYIPVA
-407 GIKAFAEQ
+407 GIKPIAEQ

-421 HALGYGLKIGY
+421 SAIGYGLKIGY

>member
-1 MTLIKRAQLRI
+1 MKRY
-12 KHDFTR
+12 
-18 MIKMKLNPIVIG
+18 PILIG
-30 ICGICASTFNHAA
+30 ICSLFAATLNHAA

-50 SILPFLENGNYVEAN
+50 SILPFLENGNYVEVG

-79 RPELTNDSQN
+79 RPELVNDPQN
-89 LRSGNMGNSFQYYNA
+89 LNSGNMGNSFQYYAA
-104 ALKLQLSDRISFGLL
+104 ALKLQLTDRISFGLL
-119 YDQPFMADIAYP
+119 YDQPFGADITYP
-131 LQSNN
+131 MQSNN
-136 TFSDNQFT
+136 TFSDNEFT
-144 QQGTSV
+144 HQGTSV
-150 NVDTESISIIL
+150 NVDTESISMIL
-161 GMSPFNHFQLYGGA
+161 GVSPFSNFQLYGGA

-188 NSYGEA
+188 NSYSEA

-218 PEIALKAAVT
+218 PDIALKAAVT
-228 YRSKIDHEMQVTETM
+228 YRSKIDHDMQVTETM
-243 LSEPITFTTA
+243 FGEPLEVTTPG
-253 NKTKITTPQ
+253 KTKISTPQ
-262 SVNLDFQTGVYKDTL
+262 SVNIDFQTGVYKDTL
-277 AYANIR
+277 LYSNLR

-299 ITEYLTGLISEGS
+299 VTEYLTDLISEGS
-312 YTGGFDLDS
+312 YSGGFDLDS
-321 YQKDQWSVNLGLG
+321 YQKDQWTVNLGLG

-344 TEVSWDSGTGNPA
+344 TEVSWDSGTGDPA

-362 TKGAWGVG
+362 TKGSWGIG
-370 LGIQFNPAQNYFIAG
+370 LGAQFNPAPNYFIAA

-401 YYLPVD
+401 YYIPVP
-407 GIKAFAEQ
+407 GIKPVAEQ

-421 HALGYGLKIGY
+421 SAIGYGLKMGY

>member
-1 MTLIKRAQLRI
+1 MKR
-12 KHDFTR
+12 
-18 MIKMKLNPIVIG
+18 NPILIG
-30 ICGICASTFNHAA
+30 LYALFASTVNHAA

-50 SILPFLENGNYVEAN
+50 SILAFLENGNYVEVS

-79 RPELTNDSQN
+79 RPELVNDPQN
-89 LRSGNMGNSFQYYNA
+89 LNSGNMGNSFQYYAA
-104 ALKLQLSDRISFGLL
+104 ALKLQLTDRISFGLL
-119 YDQPFMADIAYP
+119 YDQPFGADITYP
-131 LQSNN
+131 MQSNN
-136 TFSDNQFT
+136 TFSDNEFT

-150 NVDTESISIIL
+150 NVDTESISMIF
-161 GMSPFNHFQLYGGA
+161 GVSPFSNFQLYGGA

-188 NSYGEA
+188 NSYSEA

-218 PEIALKAAVT
+218 PDIALKAAVT
-228 YRSKIDHEMQVTETM
+228 YRAKIDHDMQVTETM
-243 LSEPITFTTA
+243 FGQPLEVTTPS
-253 NKTKITTPQ
+253 KTKISTPQ
-262 SVNLDFQTGVYKDTL
+262 SVSLDFQTGVYKDTL
-277 AYANIR
+277 AYANVR

-299 ITEYLTGLISEGS
+299 VTEYLTGLISEGT

-321 YQKDQWSVNLGLG
+321 YQKDQWMANVGIG
-334 HQFTEKWSAS
+334 HQFSEKWSAS
-344 TEVSWDSGTGNPA
+344 TEVSWDSGTGDPA

-362 TKGAWGVG
+362 TQGSWGLGVG
-370 LGIQFNPAQNYFIAG
+370 VQFNPAPNYFIAG
-385 GVKYFWLGD
+385 GIKYFWLGD

-401 YYLPVD
+401 YYIPVA
-407 GIKAFAEQ
+407 GIKPIAEQ

-421 HALGYGLKIGY
+421 SAIGYGLKIGY